1 MNADELKKAW
11 QTQPSQARLTLDAD
25 LILKEVRRNHQ
36 AFLSMIFWRDARE
49 ISVALAMIPFWFYIG
64 IKESLPWTWY
74 LAVPALV
81 WIAGFML
88 VDRVRNRKRESP
100 PTAPLAMHIETS
112 LAQVEHQIWLLRNVL
127 WWYLL
132 PPGIAILTFFA
143 QVAWIVRGCGW
154 IAFLIGAGLVAVEAL
169 ILGGVYWLN
178 QRAARNELEPR
189 RQELLALRDG
199 IGSTHDT

>member
-36 AFLSMIFWRDARE
+36 AFLSMIFWRDVRE
-49 ISVALAMIPFWFYIG
+49 ISVALALIPFWFYIG
-64 IKESLPWTWY
+64 IKESLPWTWH

-88 VDRVRNRKRESP
+88 VDLVKNRKRESL
-100 PTAPLAMHIETS
+100 PTAPLAMYIETS
-112 LAQVEHQIWLLRNVL
+112 LTHVEHQIWLMRNVL
-127 WWYLL
+127 WLYLL
-132 PPGIAILTFFA
+132 PLGIAILPFTA
-143 QVAWIVRGCGW
+143 HVAWTARNCGW
-154 IAFLIGAGLVAVEAL
+154 IAFLIGAGLVAEAL